1 MIARL
6 HRSDACSHLA
16 NNPGTLMTEDRR
28 KDSFAV
34 EAVKCIG
41 VGVTN
46 AGRLYFDKD
55 FAGFRAIQIKLNDF
69 KRLFCFERD
78 SSASLH
84 GNFSLIRLTR
94 GVSRQS
100 ETGPASVVFVAR
112 ALHAHAE
119 RQRSRFQGL
128 DFFAML

>member
-34 EAVKCIG
+34 EAVKCVG

-55 FAGFRAIQIKLNDF
+55 FAGFRAIQVKLNDF

-84 GNFSLIRLTR
+84 LSHLPSKILLERVSYPSSSPSKGHFLTK
-94 GVSRQS
+94 S
-100 ETGPASVVFVAR
+100 PY
-112 ALHAHAE
+112 
-119 RQRSRFQGL
+119 
-128 DFFAML
+128 